1 MLAVLPFRIQRNK
14 MGANAAMYM
23 CEIVFV
29 VHKESTGMRESVKIH
44 QIKTFDEPI
53 IHARLVQI
61 SYRV

>member
-1 MLAVLPFRIQRNK
+1 